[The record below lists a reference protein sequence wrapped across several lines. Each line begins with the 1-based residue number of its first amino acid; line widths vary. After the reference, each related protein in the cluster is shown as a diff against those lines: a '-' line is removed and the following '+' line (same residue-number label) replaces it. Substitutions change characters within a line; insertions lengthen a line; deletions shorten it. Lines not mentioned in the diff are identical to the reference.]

1 MADVTKIKALVDEK
15 AEKFIG
21 VADQV
26 WSTPELG
33 FKEEK
38 SAAAL
43 IAALESEGFAVTT
56 GLAGIPTAF
65 VGVWGEGHPAIALLG
80 EFDALP
86 SLSQEAGNA
95 EHTPLCE
102 GGNGHGCGHNLL
114 GAGALAAAVAVKDYM
129 QANGIK
135 GSVHYFGCPGEE
147 FGCGK
152 MFMARAGA
160 FDGIDAA
167 FTWHPGNTNSV
178 MGVSSLANNSIYYKF
193 KGRTSHAAASPHLG
207 RSALDACELMSVGCN
222 YLREH
227 IIPEAR
233 LHYAYRDVGGSAP
246 NVVQDHACVNYFIR
260 APKITQVLELIER
273 VNDVARGAAMMTGT
287 ELEIQTAAGLCDY
300 QPNDVLSELLSDC
313 LKEVG
318 GPGFDKADYEL
329 AEKFFN
335 SYSDA
340 EIEASLNSVKSQV
353 SDEEFEKI
361 RKSPLNEFVLPYKH
375 IDIAM
380 PGSTDV
386 GDVSYCTPTAQL
398 NTCCYANGTPGHTW
412 QVVAQVGSDI
422 GHKGMIAAAK
432 AMALATIKTMED
444 PELLQKAKEEWVKST
459 GGKYICPVPPETV
472 PLFD

>member
-1 MADVTKIKALVDEK
+1 M
-15 AEKFIG
+15 
-21 VADQV
+21 
-26 WSTPELG
+26 
-33 FKEEK
+33 
-38 SAAAL
+38 
-43 IAALESEGFAVTT
+43 
-56 GLAGIPTAF
+56 
-65 VGVWGEGHPAIALLG
+65 
-80 EFDALP
+80 
-86 SLSQEAGNA
+86 
-95 EHTPLCE
+95 
-102 GGNGHGCGHNLL
+102 
-114 GAGALAAAVAVKDYM
+114 
-129 QANGIK
+129 
-135 GSVHYFGCPGEE
+135 
-147 FGCGK
+147 
-152 MFMARAGA
+152 
-160 FDGIDAA
+160 
-167 FTWHPGNTNSV
+167 
-178 MGVSSLANNSIYYKF
+178 
-193 KGRTSHAAASPHLG
+193 
-207 RSALDACELMSVGCN
+207 
-222 YLREH
+222 
-227 IIPEAR
+227 
-233 LHYAYRDVGGSAP
+233 
-246 NVVQDHACVNYFIR
+246 
-260 APKITQVLELIER
+260 LELIER

>member
-1 MADVTKIKALVDEK
+1 MEMVNEIKKLVDAKKEAFLHAGDLVWEY
-15 AEKFIG
+15 AEI
-21 VADQV
+21 
-26 WSTPELG
+26 G
-33 FKEEK
+33 FKEFQ
-38 SAAAL
+38 SAKAL
-43 IAALESEGFAVTT
+43 TDVLKAEGFAVQE
-56 GLAGIPTAF
+56 GVAGIPTAF
-65 VGVWGEGHPAIALLG
+65 VASWGEGKPIIGLLG
-80 EFDALP
+80 EYDALP
-86 SLSQEAGNA
+86 ALKHAAGDPV
-95 EHTPLCE
+95 ESSE
-102 GGNGHGCGHNLL
+102 IVSENGHGCGHNLL
-114 GAGALAAAVAVKDYM
+114 GAGSLAAAVAVKDYM
-129 QANGIK
+129 EQNGIK

-147 FGCGK
+147 FGSGK

-167 FTWHPGNTNSV
+167 FTWHPSNLNSV
-178 MGVSSLANNSIYYKF
+178 WGVSSLANNSIYYKF

-273 VNDVARGAAMMTGT
+273 VNDVARGAALMTGT

-300 QPNDVLSELLSDC
+300 QPNDVLSQLLCDC
-313 LKEVG
+313 LMETG
-318 GPGFDKADYEL
+318 APEFDQADYDL
-329 AEKFFN
+329 ARKFWDD
-335 SYSDA
+335 YSDA
-340 EIEASLNSVKSQV
+340 EIESSLANIKGVAP
-353 SDEEFEKI
+353 DEVYEEV
-361 RKSPLNEFVLPYKH
+361 RKSPLTEYIAPYKH
-375 IDIAM
+375 IDYAM

-398 NTCCYANGTPGHTW
+398 GTCCWANGTPGHTW
-412 QVVAQVGSDI
+412 QVAAQDGCSI
-422 GHKGMIAAAK
+422 GHKGMIAASK
-432 AMALATIKTMED
+432 ALALAVIRTMED
-444 PELLQKAKEEWVKST
+444 PELLKKAHEEYVKTT

>member
-1 MADVTKIKALVDEK
+1 MADVKKIKELVDQK
-15 AEKFIG
+15 ADKFVG

-33 FKEEK
+33 FKETK

-43 IAALESEGFAVTT
+43 IAALESEGFTVKT

-65 VGVWGEGHPAIALLG
+65 EAVYGEGHPAIALLG

-86 SLSQEAGNA
+86 SLSQEAGNDV
-95 EHTPLCE
+95 HTPICD

-114 GAGALAAAVAVKDYM
+114 GAGALAAAVAAKDYM
-129 QANGIK
+129 QQNNIK

-167 FTWHPGNTNSV
+167 FTWHPGNLNNV
-178 MGVSSLANNSIYYKF
+178 WGISSLANNSIYYHF

-260 APKITQVLELIER
+260 APKIKEVLELIER
-273 VNDVARGAAMMTGT
+273 VNDVARGAALMTGT
-287 ELEIQTAAGLCDY
+287 QLEIQIAAGLCDY
-300 QPNDVLSELLSDC
+300 QPNDVMSQLLADC
-313 LKEVG
+313 LKQTGAPE
-318 GPGFDKADYEL
+318 FDEADYAL
-329 AEKFFN
+329 ASKFMDDYN
-335 SYSDA
+335 EA
-340 EIEASLNSVKSQV
+340 EIESSVASIKGVATA
-353 SDEEFEKI
+353 EEFEKI
-361 RKSPLNEFVLPYKH
+361 KKSPLTEFILPYVRTNY
-375 IDIAM
+375 AM

-398 NTCCYANGTPGHTW
+398 ATTCWANGTPGHTW
-412 QVVAQVGSDI
+412 QVVAQGGSSI

-432 AMALATIKTMED
+432 ALALATISAMEQ
-444 PELLQKAKEEWVKST
+444 PELLEKAHEEFVKAT
-459 GGKYICPVPPETV
+459 GGKYVCPVPPETV
-472 PLFD
+472 PLLD

>member
-1 MADVTKIKALVDEK
+1 MADVKKIKDLVDQK
-15 AEKFIG
+15 ADKFVG

-43 IAALESEGFAVTT
+43 IAALESEGFTVTT

-65 VGVWGEGHPAIALLG
+65 EAVYGEGHPAIALLG

-95 EHTPLCE
+95 VQTPICA

-114 GAGALAAAVAVKDYM
+114 GAGSLAAAVAVKDYM
-129 QANGIK
+129 QQNGLK

-167 FTWHPGNTNSV
+167 FTWHPSNLNNVWGI
-178 MGVSSLANNSIYYKF
+178 SSLANNSIYYYF
-193 KGRTSHAAASPHLG
+193 KGRTSHAAASPPLG

-260 APKITQVLELIER
+260 APKIKEVLELIER
-273 VNDVARGAAMMTGT
+273 VNDVARGAALMTGT
-287 ELEIQTAAGLCDY
+287 ELEIKIAAGLCDY
-300 QPNDVLSELLSDC
+300 QPNDTLSKLLADC
-313 LKEVG
+313 LEQTG
-318 GPGFDKADYEL
+318 APEFDEADYEL
-329 AEKFFN
+329 AAKFMAGFTE
-335 SYSDA
+335 A
-340 EIEASLNSVKSQV
+340 EIEGSVSSIKGAASE
-353 SDEEFEKI
+353 EEFEKI
-361 RKSPLNEFVLPYKH
+361 KKSPLTEFLLPYVRT
-375 IDIAM
+375 DYAM

-398 NTCCYANGTPGHTW
+398 GTACWANGTPGHTW
-412 QVVAQVGSDI
+412 QVVAQGGSSI

-432 AMALATIKTMED
+432 ALALATVSAMEQPD
-444 PELLQKAKEEWVKST
+444 LLEKAHEEFVKAT
-459 GGKYICPVPPETV
+459 GGQYVCPVPPETV